1 MRLPTPST
9 CRLDGVEGDVYGFDK
24 ACFRSSA
31 GQPHPFLVCYCDA
44 SCSYRAVLLPT
55 AGLRAQR
62 LWFNVSCCAN
72 KLGNRSSSVRAL
84 CSN

>member
-1 MRLPTPST
+1 MRLPTPSM
-9 CRLDGVEGDVYGFDK
+9 RRRDGVEGDVYDLLYVVL
-24 ACFRSSA
+24 CS
-31 GQPHPFLVCYCDA
+31 GQPGSPLFLVCYCDA

>member
-1 MRLPTPST
+1 MRLPTPSS
-9 CRLDGVEGDVYGFDK
+9 CLLDGVEGDLYLRHSVLFP
-24 ACFRSSA
+24 
-31 GQPHPFLVCYCDA
+31 GQPGSPLCLVCYCDA